1 MMMVPTRYDVQK
13 QATVSLLYSATTG
26 DVTALRRF
34 HGQVQKKNY
43 DHFDN
48 DDDDTDDDIGNYEN
62 KFDIHFRATTW
73 PCGIMTKGPQYI
85 W

>member
-1 MMMVPTRYDVQK
+1 M
-13 QATVSLLYSATTG
+13 SLPSEG
-26 DVTALRRF
+26 FMDRS
-34 HGQVQKKNY
+34 KKNY